1 MYMKDMDLHLELG
14 VTDTDRVTHHFLNR
28 FSGDPVTLD
37 RNYSV
42 EMSFFDVIGIVTEI
56 AKTVATKVKVLMLR
70 GQACSVIAHD
80 GGEPSLLVNVTRS
93 RHCQPDEVK
102 RSHFDV
108 VIVGGKKDTIA
119 CRDQLNEALGSRRL
133 AEVTWHYYAGGGRH
147 SFATIILDP
156 PPPIYDSFYPWLK
169 EGVDAYLDAYMAST
183 SSILLMS
190 GEPGTGK
197 TTLLRYLLARHDV
210 SADIAYDEEVL
221 KKDEVFVR
229 FMISEGDG
237 MFIIE
242 DADVML
248 TPRESDGN
256 RMMARFLNVSD
267 GLIKIKDKKLVFT
280 TNLTDFRNV
289 DPALLRPGRCFD
301 VMRCRQLTLAEAER
315 AAKDAGLPPPATP
328 RTIAQLFNPDSHG
341 KKPDKVGY

>member
-119 CRDQLNEALGSRRL
+119 CRDQLNEALGIEISKGYHPLYEKVYLTLTRLTAANLGALGLAAGRGQRRL
-133 AEVTWHYYAGGGRH
+133 GGLHGR
-147 SFATIILDP
+147 ARCGRGL
-156 PPPIYDSFYPWLK
+156 
-169 EGVDAYLDAYMAST
+169 
-183 SSILLMS
+183 
-190 GEPGTGK
+190 PG
-197 TTLLRYLLARHDV
+197 
-210 SADIAYDEEVL
+210 S
-221 KKDEVFVR
+221 
-229 FMISEGDG
+229 
-237 MFIIE
+237 
-242 DADVML
+242 
-248 TPRESDGN
+248 
-256 RMMARFLNVSD
+256 
-267 GLIKIKDKKLVFT
+267 
-280 TNLTDFRNV
+280 
-289 DPALLRPGRCFD
+289 LRP
-301 VMRCRQLTLAEAER
+301 
-315 AAKDAGLPPPATP
+315 
-328 RTIAQLFNPDSHG
+328 H
-341 KKPDKVGY
+341 